1 MNIAT
6 LNKQHK
12 IAKRYAL
19 ALYKLRDNELLDN
32 LNEAHLAFVQNPEL
46 LDFMANKIV
55 SADDKKQ
62 VIYQVFKDFSLNTY
76 NFFMELIDAKKFNYF
91 CAIVYEL
98 NSILDEK
105 RNILRAEVVSI
116 IELDDVQKAILKSKL
131 ENKFAK
137 TFELEY
143 HLDSSIISG
152 LLIKIGD
159 TIIDLTVKAK
169 LKHLKKQLI

>member
-1 MNIAT
+1 MNVAI

-12 IAKRYAL
+12 LAKRYAL

-46 LDFMANKIV
+46 LDFMTNRIV
-55 SADDKKQ
+55 TADDKKQ

-76 NFFMELIDAKKFNYF
+76 NFFMELVDAKKFNYF
-91 CAIVYEL
+91 CSIVYEL
-98 NSILDEK
+98 NSIYDEK

-116 IELDDVQKAILKSKL
+116 VELDEPQKVLLKSKL

-143 HLDSSIISG
+143 SLDASIISG

-159 TIIDLTVKAK
+159 TVIDLTAKSK
-169 LKHLKKQLI
+169 LKNIKKQLI